1 MSYASLN
8 KCTKCVD
15 LGHWIKYLNEIF
27 PFDCLKW
34 NNFQLLKEKRNTFT
48 TPLSLPLRLNVL

>member
-8 KCTKCVD
+8 KCTICVD
-15 LGHWIKYLNEIF
+15 SGHWIKYLNEIF